1 MLLTT
6 PSSSK
11 LQLAP
16 VEVLREAGKIIGKM
30 IEKRQEEIRAKIEGN
45 RRHDGNPVL
54 MKRRVCAGTRQ
65 AP

>member
-30 IEKRQEEIRAKIEGN
+30 IEKRPEEICAKIRGN
-45 RRHDGNPVL
+45 
-54 MKRRVCAGTRQ
+54 
-65 AP
+65 